1 MALNFN
7 ALLSRTNAGALA
19 AFGQQVTLNGVSV
32 QADFFN
38 GYALGDVGL
47 SGMATVAPVLVL
59 QTSAVPASPV
69 GMTVVADGTSYLV
82 AMHEPDGYG
91 LSRLVLELAA

>member
-1 MALNFN
+1 MAFDFET
-7 ALLSRTNAGALA
+7 LLSRTNAAVLA
-19 AFGQQVTLNGVSV
+19 AFGQQVTLNSVAV

-69 GMTVVADGTSYLV
+69 GMAVVAGGASYLV
-82 AMHEPDGYG
+82 AVHEPDGYG